1 MLTLAAAFLVGLA
14 GSVHCLG
21 MCGGIAGALALS
33 GQARHRVLVPLLNSG
48 GRITSYALAGALAG
62 GIGLILAGGTASGH
76 AGHEGHGDPGGL
88 GQGLGMGTLLQLVTA
103 LLFIGIGLSML
114 THLTPLRFIEQAG
127 ARLWRAVQP
136 RAARLLP
143 AGGPAGAWFAGMLW
157 GWLPC
162 GLVYTMLVAA
172 AASGSPLRGAALML
186 AFGLGTT
193 AAVAGAGI
201 AAGSGRWM
209 QQRHRLR
216 WPAGALLLLF
226 GLWTGWEAVA
236 PQLSR

>member
-21 MCGGIAGALALS
+21 MCGGIAGALALG

-62 GIGLILAGGTASGH
+62 GVGWILAGGAATGH
-76 AGHEGHGDPGGL
+76 AGHGGHGDPGGP
-88 GQGLGMGTLLQLVTA
+88 GIGTLLQLLTA

-114 THLTPLRFIEQAG
+114 SRLTPLRFIEQAG

-162 GLVYTMLVAA
+162 GLVYTMLAAA

-193 AAVAGAGI
+193 AAVAGAGM

-226 GLWTGWEAVA
+226 GLWTGWEAVV
-236 PQLSR
+236 PLLSR

>member
-21 MCGGIAGALALS
+21 MCGGIAGALAL
-33 GQARHRVLVPLLNSG
+33 GGPARHRVLVPLLNSG

-62 GIGLILAGGTASGH
+62 GLGWILAGGAAAGH
-76 AGHEGHGDPGGL
+76 AGHGGHGDHGGH
-88 GQGLGMGTLLQLVTA
+88 GALGMGMLFQLLTA

-114 THLTPLRFIEQAG
+114 TRLTPLRFIEQAG
-127 ARLWRAVQP
+127 ARLWRIVQP

-143 AGGPAGAWFAGMLW
+143 AGRVSGAWFAGMLW

-162 GLVYTMLVAA
+162 GLVYTMLAA
-172 AASGSPLRGAALML
+172 AATSGSPLRGAALML

-193 AAVAGAGI
+193 AAVAGAGM

-216 WPAGALLLLF
+216 KPAGALLLLF
-226 GLWTGWEAVA
+226 GLWTGWAAVA
-236 PQLSR
+236 PLLSR

>member
-1 MLTLAAAFLVGLA
+1 MMLTLGAALLVGLA

-21 MCGGIAGALALS
+21 MCGGIAGALAL
-33 GQARHRVLVPLLNSG
+33 GDPGRHRVLRPLLNSG

-62 GIGLILAGGTASGH
+62 GLGWILSGGGDAPH
-76 AGHEGHGDPGGL
+76 AAGHQGHGGHDGPGIGMIL
-88 GQGLGMGTLLQLVTA
+88 GILTA
-103 LLFIGIGLSML
+103 LLFIGIGVSML
-114 THLTPLRFIEQAG
+114 TRLTPLRFIEQAG

-143 AGGPAGAWFAGMLW
+143 ARGAAGAWFAGMLW

-209 QQRHRLR
+209 RQQHRLR
-216 WPAGALLLLF
+216 RPAGALLLLF
-226 GLWTGWEAVA
+226 GLWTGWSALA
-236 PQLSR
+236 PLLSR